1 MTQGAPRARSEYR
14 YTLDRRARLRSH
26 LHVWR
31 GQAVFMPLAIFVGVA
46 LIVVTRAPA
55 WTWIGPGALAF
66 LSRGFFIGLVQ
77 ILLVARQSVVLVLDK
92 RGIGFG
98 EKAADFWI
106 FADGILTFEKSSA
119 EVWTLHHFNG
129 TVITVPTAV
138 ISDEDAQYLREHADK
153 RQLA

>member
-1 MTQGAPRARSEYR
+1 MARARSEYR

-26 LHVWR
+26 LHVW
-31 GQAVFMPLAIFVGVA
+31 GAQAALGPLGILLGVV

-66 LSRGFFIGLVQ
+66 LSRGFFVGFVH
-77 ILLVARQSVVLVLDK
+77 ILLVPTQGVCLAIEE
-92 RGIGFG
+92 RGVGFG

-106 FADGILTFEKSSA
+106 SADGILTFEKSSA
-119 EVWTLHHFNG
+119 ATWTLHHFNG
-129 TVITVPTAV
+129 TVITVPASV
-138 ISDEDAQYLREHADK
+138 ISDDDVQHLREHAEK